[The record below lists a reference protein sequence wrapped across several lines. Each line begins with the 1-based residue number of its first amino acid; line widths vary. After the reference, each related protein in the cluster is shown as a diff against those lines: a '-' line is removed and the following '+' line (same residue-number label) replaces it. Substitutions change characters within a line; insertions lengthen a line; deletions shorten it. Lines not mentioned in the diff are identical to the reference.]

1 MVDTRDLKSL
11 DLYRLYG
18 FESRFGHW
26 HGLIGS
32 NFLFGTSLAVR
43 TYMSEIINIKNMVCP
58 RCIKV
63 VREILDTLGIRYE
76 SVQLGQAVLCDA
88 LTDRQREKLHQALLT
103 EGFEILDSKESTEVE
118 NIRIA
123 IIEWTRMEG
132 NRPNLSD
139 FLQDRLLK
147 EYSAISKQFSQV
159 KAITIERYALLQ
171 RIEYAKELISYG
183 EKTFTEI
190 AWILG
195 FSSPA
200 HFSSQFKKE
209 TGMSPGQFRSMHEKQ
224 RSFIDR
230 I

>member
-1 MVDTRDLKSL
+1 
-11 DLYRLYG
+11 
-18 FESRFGHW
+18 
-26 HGLIGS
+26 
-32 NFLFGTSLAVR
+32 
-43 TYMSEIINIKNMVCP
+43 MSETVNIKNMVCP

-63 VREILDTLGIRYE
+63 VREILGSLGLEYDN
-76 SVQLGQAVLCDA
+76 VQLGQAVLCQT
-88 LTDRQREKLHQALLT
+88 LTEKQKMNLQQALQS
-103 EGFEILDSKESTEVE
+103 EGFDLLDSRESKEVE

-132 NRPNLSD
+132 SRPNLSD
-139 FLQDRLLK
+139 YLQDRLLR
-147 EYSAISKQFSQV
+147 EYSAISKQFSQI
-159 KAITIERYALLQ
+159 KAITVERYALLQ

-209 TGMSPGQFRSMHEKQ
+209 TGMSPGQFRGMHEKQ
-224 RSFIDR
+224 RTPIDR